1 MSIVDSSRA
10 YALNFKNMNCTLTIE
25 LYGEKHVLTTQDG
38 ETLLDT
44 ALRNNID
51 APYACMS
58 GTCNSCQAKIITGA
72 VDMENADALSDDEIA
87 AGEILTCCAKPT
99 TTALHIKYPE

>member
-1 MSIVDSSRA
+1 MKS
-10 YALNFKNMNCTLTIE
+10 TLTIE
-25 LYGEKHVLTTQDG
+25 LYGEKHVLETQEN
-38 ETLLDT
+38 ETILDT

-58 GTCNSCQAKIITGA
+58 GTCNSCQATTIKGT
-72 VDMENADALSDDEIA
+72 VSLENADALSDDEIA

-99 TTALHIKYPE
+99 SEFVHIKYPE

>member
-1 MSIVDSSRA
+1 M
-10 YALNFKNMNCTLTIE
+10 KCTITLE
-25 LYGEKHVLTTQDG
+25 LYGEKHVLTSEDD

-58 GTCNSCQAKIITGA
+58 GTCNSCQAKVISGSVT
-72 VDMENADALSDDEIA
+72 MENAEALSDDEIA
-87 AGEILTCCAKPT
+87 DGEILTCCAKPNSET
-99 TTALHIKYPE
+99 LEIKYPE